1 MRHRY
6 LLGYLIAAAMIMALG
21 CTTVLA
27 QADQGTKR
35 YAPPS
40 VSKDHSKPAP
50 RTADGHPDL
59 SGMWIEKY
67 GALGTDP
74 AAGKTE
80 VPNRR
85 SGMPAAYPSDE
96 LPYQPWAALKARQ
109 LHDAENTDPLLHC
122 EPYGVP
128 RIWGGPHPARLVQLP
143 GELIILYERDT
154 AFRIIPT
161 DDAEGGVSFI
171 QNDQLSGQLHQ
182 PCRVRAA
189 PDARNAVGLAMQQR
203 IGILSVVQLSGF
215 QGRPGLIRQFVRRIG
230 SGHTGP
236 AVRHFRFSGSGIG
249 SQRSVF
255 LDPHSGEVWMS
266 VSCARSWLGMILGY
280 RRRRIPLRALICLCQ
295 NGRAAQSHDHRR
307 GN

>member
-1 MRHRY
+1 MRHHG
-6 LLGYLIAAAMIMALG
+6 LLGYVLLAALVTALG
-21 CTTVLA
+21 TAVALA
-27 QADQGTKR
+27 QTTTEEGTKK

-74 AAGKTE
+74 AVGKPQGAG
-80 VPNRR
+80 RR
-85 SGMPAAYPSDE
+85 ADTAAKYPSDA

-161 DDAEGGVSFI
+161 DG
-171 QNDQLSGQLHQ
+171 
-182 PCRVRAA
+182 RAHD
-189 PDARNAVGLAMQQR
+189 PNADPSWMGN
-203 IGILSVVQLSGF
+203 SVAKWDDDTLVIDTIDL
-215 QGRPGLIRQFVRRIG
+215 
-230 SGHTGP
+230 T
-236 AVRHFRFSGSGIG
+236 
-249 SQRSVF
+249 
-255 LDPHSGEVWMS
+255 DK
-266 VSCARSWLGMILGY
+266 SWLGSGKNAGEGSGTFHSDALHVTEKI
-280 RRRRIPLRALICLCQ
+280 RRPDYDHLTVEITDDDPKVFAHAWTNTWNMNLVPDESMYEDVTCS
-295 NGRAAQSHDHRR
+295 NEKDYEHEVPDKPAATDKSAAA
-307 GN
+307 N

>member
-1 MRHRY
+1 MRHHG
-6 LLGYLIAAAMIMALG
+6 LLGYVLLAALVTALG
-21 CTTVLA
+21 TAVALA
-27 QADQGTKR
+27 QTTTEEGTKK

-50 RTADGHPDL
+50 RTADGHPVL

-74 AAGKTE
+74 AVGKPQGAG
-80 VPNRR
+80 RR
-85 SGMPAAYPSDE
+85 ADTAAKYPSDA

-161 DDAEGGVSFI
+161 DG
-171 QNDQLSGQLHQ
+171 
-182 PCRVRAA
+182 RAHD
-189 PDARNAVGLAMQQR
+189 PNADPSWMGN
-203 IGILSVVQLSGF
+203 SVAKWDGDTLVIDTIDL
-215 QGRPGLIRQFVRRIG
+215 
-230 SGHTGP
+230 T
-236 AVRHFRFSGSGIG
+236 
-249 SQRSVF
+249 
-255 LDPHSGEVWMS
+255 DK
-266 VSCARSWLGMILGY
+266 SWLGSGKNAGEGSGTFHSDALHVTEKI
-280 RRRRIPLRALICLCQ
+280 RRPDYDHLTVEITDDDPKVFAHAWTNTWNMNLVPDESMYEDVTCS
-295 NGRAAQSHDHRR
+295 NEKDYEHEVPDKPAATDKSAAA
-307 GN
+307 N

>member
-1 MRHRY
+1 MKQRY
-6 LLGYLIAAAMIMALG
+6 LLGYLLAAALIIAFG
-21 CTTVLA
+21 STTASA
-27 QADQGTKR
+27 QSDQGTKK

-74 AAGKTE
+74 AAGKSE

-85 SGMPAAYPSDE
+85 AGLPAAYPSDE

-143 GELIILYERDT
+143 GELIVLYERDT

-161 DDAEGGVSFI
+161 DG
-171 QNDQLSGQLHQ
+171 
-182 PCRVRAA
+182 RAHN
-189 PDARNAVGLAMQQR
+189 PDADPSWMGN
-203 IGILSVVQLSGF
+203 SVAKWDGDTLVIDTIDLN
-215 QGRPGLIRQFVRRIG
+215 
-230 SGHTGP
+230 
-236 AVRHFRFSGSGIG
+236 
-249 SQRSVF
+249 
-255 LDPHSGEVWMS
+255 EK
-266 VSCARSWLGMILGY
+266 SWLGSGKNAGEGSGTFHSDALHVTE
-280 RRRRIPLRALICLCQ
+280 RISRPDFDHLTVQITDDDPKVFTHPWVSTWNMSLVPKEDMYEDVTCSNEKDYEHELPDKP
-295 NGRAAQSHDHRR
+295 AATDKSAAA
-307 GN
+307 N

>member
-1 MRHRY
+1 MRHHG
-6 LLGYLIAAAMIMALG
+6 LLGYVLLAALVAAAGTA
-21 CTTVLA
+21 VALA
-27 QADQGTKR
+27 QTTTEQGTKK

-74 AAGKTE
+74 AVGKPQGAG
-80 VPNRR
+80 RR
-85 SGMPAAYPSDE
+85 ADTAAKYPSDE
-96 LPYQPWAALKARQ
+96 LPYQSWAALKARQ

-161 DDAEGGVSFI
+161 D
-171 QNDQLSGQLHQ
+171 
-182 PCRVRAA
+182 
-189 PDARNAVGLAMQQR
+189 
-203 IGILSVVQLSGF
+203 
-215 QGRPGLIRQFVRRIG
+215 GRPHDPNADPSWMGN
-230 SGHTGP
+230 
-236 AVRHFRFSGSGIG
+236 
-249 SQRSVF
+249 SVAKWDGDT
-255 LDPHSGEVWMS
+255 LVIDTVDLTDK
-266 VSCARSWLGMILGY
+266 SWLGSGKNAGEGSGTFHSDALHVTEKI
-280 RRRRIPLRALICLCQ
+280 RRPDFDHLTVEITDDDPKVFTHAWTNTWNMNLVPNESMYEDVTCSNEKDYEHQ
-295 NGRAAQSHDHRR
+295 VPDKPAATDKSAAA
-307 GN
+307 N